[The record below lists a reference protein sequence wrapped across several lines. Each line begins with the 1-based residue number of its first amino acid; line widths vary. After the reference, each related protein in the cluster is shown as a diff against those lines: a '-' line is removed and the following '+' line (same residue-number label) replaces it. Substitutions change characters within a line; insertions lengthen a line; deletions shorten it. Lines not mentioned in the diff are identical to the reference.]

1 MPVVACPKCKTKF
14 KLSNEQLG
22 KAVRCTSC
30 QAKFRTPA
38 PKAAGEGGPAK
49 PKAKSKS
56 KPKTKPNPA
65 PPAKKTPRT
74 FEDEL
79 FASAPLK
86 PGAPDP
92 LGNFVLEDP
101 GFGELELPD
110 PEDDDGDDS
119 MFADRQHLMNNP
131 ALKDRNPYASSG
143 GSGSRG
149 GSAEAR
155 KMRERLVGH
164 EEVVKSLGFLHVLG
178 GGLTALASLFA
189 LGALMFV
196 TPENPDEPAVQSSM
210 VFMMIV
216 FGVMLVFSLVGI
228 FVGLGLFKLENWAKI
243 GSTILLLPNLLSI
256 PVGTAISGYFLWAL
270 HNEKGKEVFSQKYRR
285 AVAATPDIRPGKRL
299 MIIVGAVF
307 LLSFLVAVG
316 LGVFFAMN
324 PGA

>member
-14 KLSNEQLG
+14 KLSTDQLG

-38 PKAAGEGGPAK
+38 PKATGEGGSAK

-56 KPKTKPNPA
+56 KTKAKPA

-74 FEDEL
+74 LEDEL

-86 PGAPDP
+86 AGAPDP

-110 PEDDDGDDS
+110 PEDDDGGDSDDN

-143 GSGSRG
+143 RSGAKG

-164 EEVVKSLGFLHVLG
+164 EEVVKSLGFLHLLG
-178 GGLTALASLFA
+178 GGLMTLGCIFA
-189 LGALMFV
+189 LGMILFN
-196 TPENPDEPAVQSSM
+196 PPQSPDEGPAAPL
-210 VFMMIV
+210 MMLSIIM
-216 FGVMLVFSLVGI
+216 GLMLIYSIAGI
-228 FVGLGLFKLENWAKI
+228 FVGLGLFKLQNWAKVC
-243 GSTILLLPNLLSI
+243 STILQIPNLLSI
-256 PVGTAISGYFLWAL
+256 PIGTAISGYFLWVL
-270 HNEKGKEVFSQKYRR
+270 HNEKGKEVFSEKYRR
-285 AVAATPDIRPGKRL
+285 AVAATPGIKAGRRL

-307 LLSFLVAVG
+307 VLVFLIAVG
-316 LGVFFAMN
+316 LSVFFAMSA
-324 PGA
+324 GS

>member
-56 KPKTKPNPA
+56 KP
-65 PPAKKTPRT
+65 
-74 FEDEL
+74 
-79 FASAPLK
+79 
-86 PGAPDP
+86 
-92 LGNFVLEDP
+92 
-101 GFGELELPD
+101 
-110 PEDDDGDDS
+110 DDGDDS